1 MGSLPI
7 HPCHIFF
14 LHSAGQPSAAAP
26 QEVRRGGQQRHPAAQ
41 RLREGHRPGRLYHAV
56 GEEERKKSAHVRR
69 GLIITSEGG
78 RAEEGDHSRVLIAR
92 RSAPDPEQTET
103 KGGDEAE

>member
-7 HPCHIFF
+7 HPCYLFFF

-41 RLREGHRPGRLYHAV
+41 RLREGHRPGRLYYAV
-56 GEEERKKSAHVRR
+56 RKENSLR
-69 GLIITSEGG
+69 TSVE
-78 RAEEGDHSRVLIAR
+78 V
-92 RSAPDPEQTET
+92 
-103 KGGDEAE
+103 